1 MSESVAELMHHLAV
15 CQYRRELTISRPG
28 LKRSRLVTL
37 IARAKVLA
45 EDEGWAPTP
54 DEMITLEQ

>member
-1 MSESVAELMHHLAV
+1 MHHLAV